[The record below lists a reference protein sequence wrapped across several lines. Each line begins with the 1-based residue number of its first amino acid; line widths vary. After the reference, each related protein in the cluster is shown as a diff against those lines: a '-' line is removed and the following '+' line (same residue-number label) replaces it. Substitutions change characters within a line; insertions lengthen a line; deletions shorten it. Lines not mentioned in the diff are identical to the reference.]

1 MSESLHTRTRN
12 LSLANLEW
20 SNDVADI
27 SVEPISLI
35 ERETVAICE
44 RGERGV
50 GESSQVSGEEV
61 VDASRN

>member
-1 MSESLHTRTRN
+1 MRWIFR
-12 LSLANLEW
+12 W
-20 SNDVADI
+20 SRFAD
-27 SVEPISLI
+27 L